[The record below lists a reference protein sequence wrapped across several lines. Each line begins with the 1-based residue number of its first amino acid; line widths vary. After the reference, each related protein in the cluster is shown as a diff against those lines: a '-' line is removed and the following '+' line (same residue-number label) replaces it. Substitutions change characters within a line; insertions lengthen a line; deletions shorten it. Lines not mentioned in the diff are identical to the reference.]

1 VTPNYYFSWD
11 GERPSRYTPDLLSGI
26 KRLENNQAV
35 HGQVVMWANVLTER
49 SLFDRGP
56 TFLDFVSLLQF
67 PLDSGLDD
75 ASWLKHEDA
84 EKRQALEISADNNGQ
99 QRLL

>member
-1 VTPNYYFSWD
+1 
-11 GERPSRYTPDLLSGI
+11 
-26 KRLENNQAV
+26 
-35 HGQVVMWANVLTER
+35 MWANVLTER

-56 TFLDFVSLLQF
+56 AFLDFVSLLQF
-67 PLDSGLDD
+67 PLDFGLDD